1 MKNLTLGEKVKDL
14 RKEKKLTLKE
24 LSEAIEKKTGVNIA
38 PSTLSDLEK
47 YGDSE
52 RKSKEP
58 LLSTLKAIA
67 EFFGVSID
75 YLAGYTEAKS
85 PQTEIQAI
93 HRFLGLSETSINLL
107 KMDHSKNNKIV
118 STINTMLEAE
128 GGELLRTISDY
139 MTFYSKDI
147 YIKSDGS
154 TESMTAHAGRI
165 FATASGQSVEP
176 ITEIDGNK
184 LADIYLLQIQYQLQD
199 LRKKKTEM
207 LKNGKH

>member
-1 MKNLTLGEKVKDL
+1 MHLTLTLGEKVKDL

-47 YGDSE
+47 YGDS
-52 RKSKEP
+52 KSKDP
-58 LLSTLKAIA
+58 RLSTLKAIA
-67 EFFGVSID
+67 QFFGVSID

-85 PQTEIQAI
+85 PQTEMQAI

-107 KMDHSKNNKIV
+107 KMDHSRNNKIV

-128 GGELLRTISDY
+128 DGELLRTISDY

-154 TESMTAHAGRI
+154 TESMTARAGRI
-165 FATASGQSVEP
+165 FATASEQSVEP
-176 ITEIDGNK
+176 ITEINGDK